1 MFFVYAI
8 LDLSLIM
15 GLGIYGVSR
24 DKAEQEE
31 RRVREA
37 RGIVILETK

>member
-24 DKAEQEE
+24 GKAEQEE
-31 RRVREA
+31 RMAREA
-37 RGIVILETK
+37 RGVVISEIK